1 MNEKNESNL
10 KTGLAQW
17 AKQNSVRPVDFARAM
32 GYTPAYGWSLLRGK
46 ANATVDVL
54 GRFVST
60 YGTQAA
66 GEVLALAGLPNPSV
80 TTLPRPNADMLVVSV
95 VNGCDNSP
103 EAAKLQPVA

>member
-1 MNEKNESNL
+1 MNEKTESNL

-54 GRFVST
+54 GRFVRT

-66 GEVLALAGLPNPSV
+66 GEVLALAGLPNPTV
-80 TTLPRPNADMLVVSV
+80 TTLPRPNADAQIMP
-95 VNGCDNSP
+95 GIT
-103 EAAKLQPVA
+103 AQG